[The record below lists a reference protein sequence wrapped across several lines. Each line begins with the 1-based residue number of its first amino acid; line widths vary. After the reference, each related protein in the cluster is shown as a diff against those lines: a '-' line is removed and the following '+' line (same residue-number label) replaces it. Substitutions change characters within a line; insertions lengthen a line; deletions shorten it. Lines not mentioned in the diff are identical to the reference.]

1 MKKHLLPLVA
11 LLLLAGCQT
20 KSETDTPARSSQE
33 TSSAIAQDQ
42 TKTMTYKDYTAALVP
57 ISHEELEAKMASGQP
72 FLLFLGRETCSH
84 CQAFVPKLYNTL
96 QEVPRTVYYYN
107 TEDKTDQNL
116 QAFRDRYGIAT
127 VPNLSY
133 YEGDQLVASLNKGSQ
148 ASKEEL
154 VALLNHLAE

>member
-1 MKKHLLPLVA
+1 
-11 LLLLAGCQT
+11 
-20 KSETDTPARSSQE
+20 
-33 TSSAIAQDQ
+33 
-42 TKTMTYKDYTAALVP
+42 MTYKDYTDALVP

-84 CQAFVPKLYNTL
+84 CQAFVPKLYKTL
-96 QEVPRTVYYYN
+96 QEVPRTVYHYN

-116 QAFRDRYGIAT
+116 QAFRDRYGIST

-133 YEGDQLVASLNKGSQ
+133 YEGDQLVASLDKGSQ

-154 VALLNHLAE
+154 VALLKQLAE